1 MSDLELLKAWSSG
14 DSVAGNALLERYF
27 APLHRFF
34 VNKVDQ
40 EIDDL
45 VQRTMLCCV
54 QHQTKVA
61 EARSFRA
68 YVFRIARNELYDHLR
83 RRVADREIDF
93 TVSSVIDLGT
103 SPSVRVDAEDRQ
115 QRVRQAMRGLP
126 VDLQIALELHY
137 WEDLSGSEL
146 AEALEI
152 PLGTA
157 KSRLRKAKQE
167 LERAL
172 KRAALGLTMPA
183 PE

>member
-1 MSDLELLKAWSSG
+1 MSDLELLHAWSRG
-14 DSVAGNALLERYF
+14 DSQAGNVLLERYF
-27 APLHRFF
+27 GPLHRFF

-45 VQRTMLCCV
+45 VQRTLLRCV
-54 QHQTKVA
+54 QHQSQVA
-61 EARSFRA
+61 KAQSFRA

-83 RRVADREIDF
+83 RLVAAREIDF

-115 QRVRQAMRGLP
+115 QRVRQAMRSLP

-157 KSRLRKAKQE
+157 KSRLRKAKHE
-167 LERAL
+167 LERVL
-172 KRAALGLTMPA
+172 KRAALVETR
-183 PE
+183 